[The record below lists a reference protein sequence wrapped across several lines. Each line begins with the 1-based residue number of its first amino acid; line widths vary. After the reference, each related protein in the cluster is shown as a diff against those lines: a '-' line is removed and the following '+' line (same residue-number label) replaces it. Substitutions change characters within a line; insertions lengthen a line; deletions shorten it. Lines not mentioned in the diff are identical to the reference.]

1 MKRMGKAEALKKV
14 KAILRTG
21 NVIFTGHARQRMK
34 ERGFDTQ
41 DVEHVLKNGAIF
53 KEAEPHPRT
62 GKWNYNIEGKTVDG
76 NNLRVT
82 VEIRPNNV
90 IVISTM

>member
-14 KAILRTG
+14 KSILRTG
-21 NVIFTGHARQRMK
+21 NVIFTDHARKRMK
-34 ERGFDTQ
+34 ERGFSSQ
-41 DVEHVLKNGAIF
+41 DIEHVLKNGAIF

-62 GKWNYNIEGKTVDG
+62 GKWNYNIEGETVDG

-82 VEIRPNNV
+82 IEIRPGNV
-90 IVISTM
+90 IIISTM

>member
-1 MKRMGKAEALKKV
+1 MGKAEALKKV
-14 KAILRTG
+14 KSILRTG
-21 NVIFTGHARQRMK
+21 SVIFTGHARKRME
-34 ERGFDTQ
+34 ERGFDAQ
-41 DVEHVLKNGAIF
+41 DIEHVLKNGAIF

-62 GKWNYNIEGKTVDG
+62 GKWNYNIEGETVDG

-90 IVISTM
+90 IIISTM